1 MQILACHAEVDHVS
15 LSEVIIFCD
24 KESLDYIKDHVGVTA
39 QKIMSS
45 QVFAIRDAKRAG
57 AVGPCLS
64 ITTIKTKEIQEGNY
78 RYYVHFFISPIYR
91 HVTS

>member
-1 MQILACHAEVDHVS
+1 MQILACHAEVDHVG

-57 AVGPCLS
+57 GTLS
-64 ITTIKTKEIQEGNY
+64 FHHNNKNKRNTGRKL
-78 RYYVHFFISPIYR
+78 
-91 HVTS
+91 